1 MNPDNKPIIIKK
13 SPVII
18 IRNLLILQFIV
29 IGFYFLAGILANYGE
44 IYEKFTLL
52 QGISYEIAKTLLITI
67 GESFLIALI
76 FIRWFFTTY
85 SIYPEIIIIEWGI
98 LFKKRKTI
106 PLEKPISV
114 SCHFSP
120 LARIFRYGNIII
132 KSAGSGKKSEDVIT
146 ISHVPDPESYCDS
159 ILDQQ
164 QDESVDHVR
173 DLISSREHEKLEFK
187 TTFRWDAK
195 ENKVNKVL
203 EKMTIKTVAAFL
215 NSSGGNLIIGID
227 DKGQILGLDS
237 DYLSLSK
244 KDADGFENHF
254 TNVFKTTIGSE
265 FRNFIKF
272 AFHKVEGKE
281 ICQIKVLP
289 ANKPAYTKFENEETF
304 YVRTGNA
311 TNSLQVSQI
320 APYIKRRWRD
330 FI

>member
-1 MNPDNKPIIIKK
+1 MNPDNKPIISKK

-132 KSAGSGKKSEDVIT
+132 KSHYDERVALIFGQRPYGDDAPSRFYMEVRLRIWRLAIRFSKGRLLKIFGSNQI
-146 ISHVPDPESYCDS
+146 
-159 ILDQQ
+159 
-164 QDESVDHVR
+164 
-173 DLISSREHEKLEFK
+173 DL
-187 TTFRWDAK
+187 
-195 ENKVNKVL
+195 N
-203 EKMTIKTVAAFL
+203 L
-215 NSSGGNLIIGID
+215 NQ
-227 DKGQILGLDS
+227 K
-237 DYLSLSK
+237 
-244 KDADGFENHF
+244 
-254 TNVFKTTIGSE
+254 
-265 FRNFIKF
+265 
-272 AFHKVEGKE
+272 
-281 ICQIKVLP
+281 
-289 ANKPAYTKFENEETF
+289 
-304 YVRTGNA
+304 
-311 TNSLQVSQI
+311 
-320 APYIKRRWRD
+320 
-330 FI
+330 